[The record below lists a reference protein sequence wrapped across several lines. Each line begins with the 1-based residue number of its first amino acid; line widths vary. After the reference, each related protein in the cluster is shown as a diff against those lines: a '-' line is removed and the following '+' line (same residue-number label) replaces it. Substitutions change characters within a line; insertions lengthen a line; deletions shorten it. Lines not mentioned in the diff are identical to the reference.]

1 MVSKVTFASAR
12 PKEMRGDATLPA
24 VMDRMLG
31 TWDFKKRFKGKRV
44 AIKMHLGGAEGYS
57 TIHPLFVGRVVR
69 AVRQAGGD
77 PFVTDTA
84 NAVATARE
92 RGYTAETLGA
102 PLLSVAGPADKY
114 FYERQTDFR
123 SLKSVD
129 LAGNIVDSD
138 AMIVL
143 SHGKGHGQ
151 SGFGG
156 AIKNI
161 AMGCVSGRTRR
172 GIHMLMESTFQIDHA
187 KCKQCRLC
195 IDGCPNGAI
204 SLAKG
209 KINIFDHNCKY
220 CTHCVMVCPNK
231 AITIDQSGYRYF
243 QHGMA
248 LTVRETLAALKPEN
262 VFYITVLLA
271 VTPFCD
277 CWGMTT
283 PSIVPDIGI
292 VAGDNIVAIETAS
305 LDLIKAEDFIKG
317 SLPPPMKRTGKGH
330 LLQQIHGKD
339 PRIQIEECTAVGLGE
354 PKYKLEEID

>member
-1 MVSKVTFASAR
+1 MASRVTFASAR
-12 PKEMRGDATLPA
+12 PKELRGEATLPA
-24 VMDRMLG
+24 VMDRMLA

-69 AVRQAGGD
+69 AVRQAGGN

-84 NAVATARE
+84 SAVAHARE
-92 RGYTAETLGA
+92 RGYTAEVLGA
-102 PLLSVAGPADKY
+102 PLVSVAGPADKY
-114 FYERQTDFR
+114 IYTRNTDFR
-123 SLKSVD
+123 SLTTVD

-172 GIHMLMESTFQIDHA
+172 GIHMLMESTFQIDPSRCA
-187 KCKQCRLC
+187 GCKLC
-195 IDGCPNGAI
+195 IDNCPNGAI
-204 SLAKG
+204 TLEDG
-209 KINIFDHNCKY
+209 KINIFDHHCKY
-220 CTHCVMVCPNK
+220 CMHCVTACPRK

-243 QHGMA
+243 QRGMA
-248 LTVRETLAALKPEN
+248 LTVRETLAAMKPEN

-283 PSIVPDIGI
+283 PAIVPDIGI
-292 VAGDNIVAIETAS
+292 VAGDNIVAVETAA
-305 LDLIKAEDFIKG
+305 LDLIRAEDFING

-339 PRIQIEECTAVGLGE
+339 PYLQIEECAAVGLGK
-354 PKYKLEEID
+354 PKYKLEQID